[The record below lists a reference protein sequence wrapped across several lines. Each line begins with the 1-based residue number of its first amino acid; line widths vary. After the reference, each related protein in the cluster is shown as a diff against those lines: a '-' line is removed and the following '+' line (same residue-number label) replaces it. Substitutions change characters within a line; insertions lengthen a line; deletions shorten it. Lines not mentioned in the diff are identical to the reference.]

1 MTPNTIHAI
10 PTTLLKDILSPKKI
24 VATMNLKIGK
34 TAIRGTTTEGSPD
47 LSA

>member
-1 MTPNTIHAI
+1 MLFLQPYLTISY
-10 PTTLLKDILSPKKI
+10 LPKKI
-24 VATMNLKIGK
+24 VAIMNVKIGK